1 MDITLYQN
9 ISENNRVGKTLI
21 NVQTFT
27 GNLRQSTSIINPVIM
42 LNADNPTV
50 YNYAYIPA
58 FNRYYFINKIEA
70 YRTGLFILTMSVD
83 VLETYKT
90 EIKGMLAII
99 DKNETVGNNYFNDG
113 SFVLDSRAYN
123 QIINFSN
130 GFNDNGKFILI
141 TAGA

>member
-21 NVQTFT
+21 NAQTFT

-130 GFNDNGKFILI
+130 GFNDNGEFILI

>member
-21 NVQTFT
+21 NAQTFT

-90 EIKGMLAII
+90 EIKRMLAII

-130 GFNDNGKFILI
+130 GFNDNGEFILI

>member
-9 ISENNRVGKTLI
+9 ISENNRVGKILI
-21 NVQTFT
+21 NAQTFT

-50 YNYAYIPA
+50 YNYAYIST

-130 GFNDNGKFILI
+130 GFNNNGEFILI

>member
-21 NVQTFT
+21 NAQTFT

-42 LNADNPTV
+42 LNADNPTA

-83 VLETYKT
+83 VLETYKK

-113 SFVLDSRAYN
+113 SFILDSRAYN

-130 GFNDNGKFILI
+130 GFNDKGEFILI

>member
-21 NVQTFT
+21 NAQTFT

-42 LNADNPTV
+42 LNADNPTA

-113 SFVLDSRAYN
+113 SFILDSRAYN

-130 GFNDNGKFILI
+130 GFNDNGEFILI

>member
-21 NVQTFT
+21 NAKTFT

-42 LNADNPTV
+42 LNADNPTA

-113 SFVLDSRAYN
+113 SFILDSRAYN

-130 GFNDNGKFILI
+130 GFNDNGEFILI

>member
-1 MDITLYQN
+1 MDIILYQN
-9 ISENNRVGKTLI
+9 ISENNRIGKTLI
-21 NVQTFT
+21 NAQTFT

-83 VLETYKT
+83 VLETYKK

-99 DKNETVGNNYFNDG
+99 EKNETVGNNYFNDG

-130 GFNDNGKFILI
+130 GFNDNGNFILI

>member
-21 NVQTFT
+21 NAQTFT

-42 LNADNPTV
+42 LNADNPTA

>member
-1 MDITLYQN
+1 
-9 ISENNRVGKTLI
+9 
-21 NVQTFT
+21 
-27 GNLRQSTSIINPVIM
+27 M
-42 LNADNPTV
+42 LNADNPTA

>member
-42 LNADNPTV
+42 LNADNPTA

-130 GFNDNGKFILI
+130 GFNDNGEFILI

>member
-21 NVQTFT
+21 NAQTFT
-27 GNLRQSTSIINPVIM
+27 GNLRQSTSIINPFIM

-90 EIKGMLAII
+90 EIKRMLAII

-130 GFNDNGKFILI
+130 GFNDNGEFILI

>member
-42 LNADNPTV
+42 LNADNPTA

-113 SFVLDSRAYN
+113 SFILDSRAYN

-130 GFNDNGKFILI
+130 GFNDNGEFILI

>member
-21 NVQTFT
+21 NAQTFT

-50 YNYAYIPA
+50 YNYAYISA

-130 GFNDNGKFILI
+130 GFNDNGEFILI

>member
-21 NVQTFT
+21 NAQTFT
-27 GNLRQSTSIINPVIM
+27 GDLRQSTSIINPVIM

-130 GFNDNGKFILI
+130 GFNDNGEFILI

>member
-1 MDITLYQN
+1 MVIDLFIN
-9 ISENNRVGKTLI
+9 SSENNRVSKVLSDKLEITGTLRGET
-21 NVQTFT
+21 NVV
-27 GNLRQSTSIINPVIM
+27 NPEI
-42 LNADNPTV
+42 LIEHANPTR
-50 YNYAYIPA
+50 YNYAYIPE
-58 FNRYYFINKIEA
+58 FHRYYFIKDFTAVRN
-70 YRTGLFILTMSVD
+70 GLWQVHLAVD

-130 GFNDNGKFILI
+130 GFNDNGEFILI

>member
-21 NVQTFT
+21 NAQTFT

-42 LNADNPTV
+42 LNADNPTA

-130 GFNDNGKFILI
+130 GFNDNGEFILI

>member
-1 MDITLYQN
+1 MDIILYQN

-21 NVQTFT
+21 NKQTFT

-130 GFNDNGKFILI
+130 GFNDNGEFILI

>member
-1 MDITLYQN
+1 
-9 ISENNRVGKTLI
+9 
-21 NVQTFT
+21 
-27 GNLRQSTSIINPVIM
+27 M

-58 FNRYYFINKIEA
+58 FSRYYFINKIES

-130 GFNDNGKFILI
+130 GFNDNGEFILI